1 MSKTSLLFGTQPLVV
16 SRELAI
22 ELGLDSALVIQQF
35 QYWLKINEEAGK
47 NYFEEKYW
55 TCSSLDEI
63 QKRDFP
69 FFSKTKLK
77 NIINGLVSNGY
88 LCKKQL
94 NLDKFNHTNFY
105 TINYKKIEELEKNC
119 EEKQEK
125 IRQEALEKNKENNQP
140 IDLSDNSSTDWS
152 DSDQSTGQI
161 PTDEEY
167 IINNKNKNL
176 KEIKNKE
183 IKNHHHH
190 QLSSIEIET
199 PQKIK
204 NDDDDFENK
213 EIKNHHHHQLSS
225 IEIETPQK
233 IKNDDDDF
241 ENKKYQYPSLFEIK
255 EFIKNLEKINPTKSY
270 ISAEEFCAK
279 MTALNWTS
287 NGKKIQNWKAYYIRC
302 CDNKQIKIDIE
313 NQKVVKKGKSYD
325 FTTSGN
331 LDAYEKILENSI

>member
-183 IKNHHHH
+183 IK
-190 QLSSIEIET
+190 
-199 PQKIK
+199 
-204 NDDDDFENK
+204 DR
-213 EIKNHHHHQLSS
+213 HHQLSS

>member
-125 IRQEALEKNKENNQP
+125 IRQEALEKNKENNRL
-140 IDLSDNSSTDWS
+140 IDLSDSSSTDWS

-183 IKNHHHH
+183 IK
-190 QLSSIEIET
+190 
-199 PQKIK
+199 
-204 NDDDDFENK
+204 DR
-213 EIKNHHHHQLSS
+213 HHQLSS

-255 EFIKNLEKINPTKSY
+255 EFIKNLENTNPKHSY
-270 ISAEEFCAK
+270 ISAEEFYAK

-325 FTTSGN
+325 FITSGN

>member
-140 IDLSDNSSTDWS
+140 TDLSDNSSTDWS

-183 IKNHHHH
+183 IK
-190 QLSSIEIET
+190 
-199 PQKIK
+199 
-204 NDDDDFENK
+204 DR
-213 EIKNHHHHQLSS
+213 HHQLSS

>member
-1 MSKTSLLFGTQPLVV
+1 MPKTSLLFGTQPLVV

-105 TINYKKIEELEKNC
+105 TINYEKIEELGKNC

-125 IRQEALEKNKENNQP
+125 IRQDALEKNKENSQP
-140 IDLSDNSSTDWS
+140 IDWLDSSSTDWS
-152 DSDQSTGQI
+152 ESDQSTGQI

-176 KEIKNKE
+176 KKIKNKE
-183 IKNHHHH
+183 IKT
-190 QLSSIEIET
+190 SSSNNIFLNKI
-199 PQKIK
+199 PSQKIE
-204 NDDDDFENK
+204 NDDDDFG
-213 EIKNHHHHQLSS
+213 
-225 IEIETPQK
+225 
-233 IKNDDDDF
+233 
-241 ENKKYQYPSLFEIK
+241 NKKCEYPSLFEIK
-255 EFIKNLEKINPTKSY
+255 EFIKNLENTNPKHSY
-270 ISAEEFCAK
+270 ISAEEFCTK

-325 FTTSGN
+325 FITSGN
-331 LDAYEKILENSI
+331 LEAYEKILENSI